1 MWVGL
6 DELLDKQPQAFV
18 LYMKH
23 LQPVASRSL
32 SALVALQESGA
43 SQTQS
48 CVGFAAPAVA
58 AAAPAPASVS
68 DPVPTAVTAPLA
80 AAAAVADP
88 TPVPFPAAGQK
99 RAREP
104 DDVVDGQE
112 G

>member
-6 DELLDKQPQAFV
+6 DELLDKQPHAFV

-48 CVGFAAPAVA
+48 SVAVA
-58 AAAPAPASVS
+58 APTVAATAPTPAYVS
-68 DPVPTAVTAPLA
+68 DPVPTAPLA
-80 AAAAVADP
+80 AAAAAADP
-88 TPVPFPAAGQK
+88 TPIPFLAAGQK
-99 RAREP
+99 RSREP
-104 DDVVDGQE
+104 DDVADGRE